1 MIFYAN
7 QHIVTDGENL
17 RIQAVCRKCQKPF
30 TSAPVTREQIT
41 RLMAGE
47 HVQDVLPT
55 WSPGDRELFVLT
67 GTCDAC
73 WHKMFSDQGVDE

>member
-7 QHIVTDGENL
+7 QRLVPDGENM
-17 RIQAVCRKCQKPF
+17 RIQAVCRECQKVF
-30 TSAPVTREQIT
+30 TSAPVTREQIA

-55 WSPGDRELFVLT
+55 WSPGDRELFILT
-67 GTCDAC
+67 GMCDAC
-73 WHKMFSDQGVDE
+73 WLNMFNDQGVDE

>member
-7 QHIVTDGENL
+7 QRLVTDGENM
-17 RIQAVCRKCQKPF
+17 RIQAVCRECQKVF
-30 TSAPVTREQIT
+30 TSAPVTRGQIA

-67 GTCDAC
+67 GVCDAC
-73 WHKMFSDQGVDE
+73 WCKMFAEQGEDE

>member
-7 QHIVTDGENL
+7 QRVVTNGENL
-17 RIQAVCRKCQKPF
+17 MIQAVCHKCQKVF
-30 TSAPVTREQIT
+30 TSAPVTREQIG

-67 GTCDAC
+67 GICDAC
-73 WHKMFSDQGVDE
+73 WRKMFADQGVDE